1 MDRRFS
7 ARPVVFTGAILAG
20 IVASSAVYAEQSCA
34 GTPSQTIEQAQ
45 EALKRN
51 DDKAERAAIACLI
64 AAVAA
69 LDSRLQGLSSGTEP
83 FEGPIHAPRGFV
95 IANPPASEGE

>member
-1 MDRRFS
+1 MHRRS
-7 ARPVVFTGAILAG
+7 TARPVVFTGAILAG
-20 IVASSAVYAEQSCA
+20 IVASSAVHADQSCA

-51 DDKAERAAIACLI
+51 DDEAERTAFVCLI

-69 LDSRLQGLSSGTEP
+69 LDSRLRGLSDGTLA
-83 FEGPIHAPRGFV
+83 FEGQVYAPKGV
-95 IANPPASEGE
+95 VMAKSPASEGE

>member
-7 ARPVVFTGAILAG
+7 TRPVVFTGAILAG
-20 IVASSAVYAEQSCA
+20 IVASSAVHADQSCA

-45 EALKRN
+45 EALNKY
-51 DDKAERAAIACLI
+51 DDKAERTAIACLI

-69 LDSRLQGLSSGTEP
+69 LDSRLQGLSDGTLA
-83 FEGPIHAPRGFV
+83 FEGQVYAPKGV
-95 IANPPASEGE
+95 VMTKPPASEGE

>member
-1 MDRRFS
+1 MNHKRA
-7 ARPVVFTGAILAG
+7 ARPVILTGAILAG
-20 IVASSAVYAEQSCA
+20 IVASSAVHAGQSCA

-51 DDKAERAAIACLI
+51 DDKAERTAIACLI

-69 LDSRLQGLSSGTEP
+69 LDSRLQGLSDGTLA
-83 FEGPIHAPRGFV
+83 FEGQVYAPKGV
-95 IANPPASEGE
+95 AMTKPPASEGR

>member
-20 IVASSAVYAEQSCA
+20 IVVSSAVYADQSCA

-45 EALKRN
+45 EALRSN
-51 DDKAERAAIACLI
+51 EDDAERTAIACLVVAI
-64 AAVAA
+64 AELESKIEA
-69 LDSRLQGLSSGTEP
+69 LSNRTVP
-83 FEGPIHAPRGFV
+83 FEGPIHAPQGIV
-95 IANPPASEGE
+95 ITQPPASEGE